1 MKNIKKLLIFSTLFL
16 SLSLKASSLLFASNL
31 PYKEGVIE
39 YKIQGNKEGKMK
51 IFFKDYGNK
60 ISIYEES
67 RRSTIGLKKEIKSLT
82 IIDGYTKTKID
93 LKTKNATISNSL
105 RASLLDIFS
114 NLRRDEQKKIISKQ
128 SKSIIDL
135 ECQNIEIDGV
145 KECLNGSIPLLKKID
160 IFGYNERIVAAR
172 IEKVKVDE
180 KYFKIPNYIDSANG
194 YTSYH
199 QASKIISK
207 MLE

>member
-39 YKIQGNKEGKMK
+39 YKIEGNKEGKMK

-67 RRSTIGLKKEIKSLT
+67 RRSTIGLKKETKSLT

-105 RASLLDIFS
+105 RSSLLDIFS

-160 IFGYNERIVAAR
+160 IFGYHERIVATR

-180 KYFKIPNYIDSANG
+180 KYFKIPNDIDSANG